1 MFKKYLIP
9 LALLFNVFCVKAQLV
24 DLEVV
29 TDTNE
34 VLLGQSTNIFASNSI
49 PFNAAVN
56 ASSPT
61 IVTNF
66 TFISPMQYGAVGN
79 GIANDTLALSN
90 SVTAMN
96 AGNILVWDGQ
106 GQTYYITSG
115 VAWTRGHIEIRNATI
130 VVPSNFVGSVFIHSQ
145 SIQGQLGNGAYYHG
159 LTIERQGTNAPD
171 PSVVGIQNGVLGFS
185 YFEDLK
191 TEFVHFSNLWRNVE
205 IINTPQFDIRHCMMG
220 NCWSNKVYVA
230 QSVAQSQTSSEGG
243 DESIITLN
251 DMNTLDDNNSSP
263 TSVVDS
269 QRHNCIDIQLDAYC
283 IHLEVSY
290 NNGGSDKQA
299 FKVSPWVGGSTIF
312 FRGGEY
318 EGMFASY
325 PTNLCQFEIW
335 NSVVHF
341 EDCHIAGNGV
351 FGTSNYLA
359 AIGLYATNGQHI
371 SFRSDTFTGQLPNE
385 TNVFDIWTADGFMG
399 NIDFLQYPQY
409 LSANTCGFTW
419 HTNLNDVGVNY
430 PIQGTVPA
438 VISGT
443 NTVVW
448 APGQGTVTIGAA
460 GCMVAVN
467 ENGVG
472 QYCTF
477 GNSANFN
484 NGFLSLGNAY
494 FNNGVTEN
502 GGRPDM
508 SVNAPYS
515 HVLDFFVQSSGLSDS
530 HWVNGTNW
538 VADVVDYTNQAN
550 VFAGSIGILGTNQ
563 ATMTSTGYTNNNTYD
578 VRVFNL
584 QGTTIIFSNNVSTAN
599 AIIGTIAVNNDF
611 LTLHPHEMLYGT
623 GMTGSIIQ

>member
-1 MFKKYLIP
+1 
-9 LALLFNVFCVKAQLV
+9 
-24 DLEVV
+24 
-29 TDTNE
+29 
-34 VLLGQSTNIFASNSI
+34 
-49 PFNAAVN
+49 
-56 ASSPT
+56 
-61 IVTNF
+61 
-66 TFISPMQYGAVGN
+66 MQFGAVGN
-79 GIANDTLALSN
+79 GVANDTAALSN
-90 SVTAMN
+90 SVAAMN
-96 AGNILVWDGQ
+96 AGNILNWDGQ

-115 VAWTRGHIEIRNATI
+115 VAWTGGHIEVRNATI
-130 VVPSNFVGSVFIHSQ
+130 VIPSNFLGSVFIHSQ
-145 SIQGQLGNGAYYHG
+145 NGLPVSGANFHN
-159 LTIERQGTNAPD
+159 LTIERIGTNAPD
-171 PSVVGIQNGVLGFS
+171 PSVVGIQNGVLGFG

-191 TEFVHFSNLWRNVE
+191 TEFVHFSNLWRCVE
-205 IINTPQFDIRHCMMG
+205 IINTPQFDIRHCFMG

-251 DMNTLDDNNSSP
+251 DMNTLDDNGSSP

-299 FKVSPWVGGSTIF
+299 VKVSPWVGGSTIF

-318 EGMFASY
+318 EGMFANY
-325 PTNLCQFEIW
+325 PTNLCEFEIW

-371 SFRSDTFTGQLPNE
+371 SFRSDTFTGQLSNE
-385 TNVFDIWTADGFMG
+385 TNVFDIWTADGFLG
-399 NIDFLQYPQY
+399 NIDSAQFPQY

-419 HTNLNDVGVNY
+419 HTNLYDVGVNY
-430 PIQGTVPA
+430 PLQGTYGINGLA
-438 VISGT
+438 GT
-443 NTVVW
+443 NIIVD
-448 APGQGTVTIGAA
+448 APNGGTVTIGTAN
-460 GCMVAVN
+460 CMVALN

-477 GNSANFN
+477 GNEAYFN

-494 FNNGVTEN
+494 FNSGVTEN

-515 HVLDFFVQSSGLSDS
+515 HVLDFFVQSSGLSDF
-530 HWVNGTNW
+530 HFVNGTNW
-538 VADVVDYTNQAN
+538 MSDVGNFTNQAN
-550 VFAGSIGILGTNQ
+550 LFIGALVPVVCTNNPPWWGVSNVSLLFQSNNAARTAVPNGYRIYYDAGTN
-563 ATMTSTGYTNNNTYD
+563 AH
-578 VRVFNL
+578 
-584 QGTTIIFSNNVSTAN
+584 VS
-599 AIIGTIAVNNDF
+599 AVV
-611 LTLHPHEMLYGT
+611 Y
-623 GMTGSIIQ
+623 